1 MAYTRRKFIRSTAT
15 TLGAA
20 ALLPSFKE
28 ANQPMERPNFAGKI
42 PIKVLATNWGFEG
55 SREDFFKKL
64 QDDGYNG
71 FEVWIPM
78 DEKDRQNLVELATK
92 YSLEYGFLAGSNAQN
107 VDEHLAE
114 YEKAVRIAAA
124 LKPLYVNTHAGK
136 DYFSFEQNKKIL
148 EVGIAISKKTG
159 VPVLCETH
167 RGRCA
172 FNANITH
179 DYMTQL
185 PNLRLTS
192 DLSHWCVVHESLL
205 GAYEDTVQ
213 MALIRT
219 DHIHAR
225 VGFGEGPQVNDPR
238 APEWDTALKAH
249 LRWWDK
255 VMELKVNTGAPFMTF
270 LTEFGPPNYMP
281 TLPYTQQPVADQWG
295 VNVYMMKL
303 LRERY
308 G

>member
-1 MAYTRRKFIRSTAT
+1 MAISRRKFIQNTASI
-15 TLGAA
+15 GAA
-20 ALLPSFKE
+20 SFMT
-28 ANQPMERPNFAGKI
+28 AFQDVNQAMPKPAFAGKI
-42 PIKVLATNWGFEG
+42 SIKVLSTNWGFSG
-55 SREDFFKKL
+55 SREDFFKKTK
-64 QDDGYNG
+64 DDGYDG
-71 FEVWIPM
+71 FEVWIPLE
-78 DEKDRQNLVELATK
+78 EKDRQNLVELAAK
-92 YSLEYGFLAGSNAQN
+92 YGLEYGFLAGSNAQN

-114 YEKAVRIAAA
+114 YVKAVRIAAA

-136 DYFSFEQNKKIL
+136 DYFSFDENKKIL
-148 EVGIAISKKTG
+148 EAGIFIGKETG

-172 FNANITH
+172 FNVNITH
-179 DYMTQL
+179 DYMMQL
-185 PNLRLTS
+185 PDLRLTS

-205 GAYEDTVQ
+205 GAYENRVQ
-213 MALIRT
+213 DALTRT

-225 VGFGEGPQVNDPR
+225 VGHWEGPQVNDPR
-238 APEWDTALKAH
+238 APEWDSSVKAH

-255 VMELKVNTGAPFMTF
+255 VMELKVNSGAPFMTF

-295 VNVYMMKL
+295 INVYMMKL